1 MHQLHQIKNKIR
13 SKRCNFFF
21 CCTSKN
27 KNLYTKKKIQTKNK
41 LAPHQTLPCRHHVR
55 EPDPTQ
61 MLRHLPVNV
70 VQLVTVIRNQHFLHD
85 GQLLQS
91 VSAHLHELHEGAAGH
106 FALPQADGGQLRAA
120 LGDADELLVERPQPV
135 GAHHQLHQTRA
146 GEPDAAQ
153 HVFADGA
160 AEVQVRDGDFVA
172 EERVE
177 LLLVEVEV
185 HHQVEF
191 GGVAHHGVPAA
202 LLDGVEL
209 LAWVLA
215 DHVDAKVLE
224 VNVLLRGERDEE
236 FVAQQVVV
244 QSQFSQAVAL
254 IGHAHDACKQE
265 STVSRD
271 LRRKKNN
278 SLIQPEVFHILSQ

>member
-1 MHQLHQIKNKIR
+1 
-13 SKRCNFFF
+13 
-21 CCTSKN
+21 
-27 KNLYTKKKIQTKNK
+27 
-41 LAPHQTLPCRHHVR
+41 
-55 EPDPTQ
+55 
-61 MLRHLPVNV
+61 MLGHLPVDI

-91 VSAHLHELHEGAAGH
+91 FAAHLHELHKGAAGH
-106 FALPQADGGQLRAA
+106 LALSQAYGRQLRAA

-135 GAHHQLHQTRA
+135 GAHHQLHQARA
-146 GEPDAAQ
+146 GEPHAAQ

-160 AEVQVRDGDFVA
+160 AEVQVRDGDLVA

-185 HHQVEF
+185 HDQAEL

-202 LLDGVEL
+202 LLDAVEL
-209 LAWVLA
+209 LARVLA
-215 DHVDAKVLE
+215 DHVDAEVLE

-244 QSQFSQAVAL
+244 QSQLSQAVAL
-254 IGHAHDACKQE
+254 IGHTHDSCG
-265 STVSRD
+265 
-271 LRRKKNN
+271 
-278 SLIQPEVFHILSQ
+278 